1 MNGNLPG
8 FIMSV
13 ASVQTAADPTL
24 GGFYTVREAA
34 RLLQIE
40 STPRIRGWLS
50 GYAHRA
56 GPIIKRQYAPVGGIH
71 EVGFLDLMEIRFVE
85 HFRKQGISLQSLRVA
100 AKNARRELQ
109 QEHPFAT
116 SNVKF
121 MTDRKEVF
129 LHTAK
134 LTGDKFLLN
143 LMTNQIEIYEAFEQL
158 LAEGV
163 DFDPQ
168 TGIANRWC
176 PHPAECPNV
185 IVDPRIAFGHPVIAP
200 RYVPTKALFG
210 LWMAENGNIKAV
222 AEWFHVEEAAVTEA
236 IKFEVRLAA

>member
-1 MNGNLPG
+1 M
-8 FIMSV
+8 MSAV
-13 ASVQTAADPTL
+13 SVTEKISDPAT

-40 STPRIRGWLS
+40 SAPRIRGWLT

-56 GPIIKRQYAPVGGIH
+56 GPIIKRQYAPVSGIH
-71 EVGFLDLMEIRFVE
+71 ELGFLDLMEIRFIE
-85 HFRKQGISLQSLRVA
+85 HFRKQKISLQSLRLA
-100 AKNARRELQ
+100 AKNARKELQ
-109 QEHPFAT
+109 QDHPFAT

-134 LTGDKFLLN
+134 TTGDKFLLN

-163 DFDPQ
+163 TFDPQ
-168 TGIANRWC
+168 SGVANRWS
-176 PHPAECPNV
+176 PMPAECPNV
-185 IVDPRIAFGHPVIAP
+185 IVDPRIAFGHPVVAP
-200 RYVPTKALFG
+200 RYVPTSALFN
-210 LWMAENGNIKAV
+210 LWKAENGNAKGV
-222 AEWFHVEEAAVTEA
+222 ASWFHVEEAAVTEA
-236 IKFEVRLAA
+236 VRFELRLAA